1 MSSPAPPPA
10 SPSDPAFRLEGH
22 RLIQLLAVI
31 TFAVALPL
39 VMALST
45 RQWASAAILSAALG
59 IFGQAMWYARRGRLT
74 RAAHLMLATLTVLTS
89 AMMFNSQGLRDEAVC
104 AIPALLVFAAMFGSR
119 RVFIAVLAVQFSVLT
134 AIAAA
139 NIYGWH
145 VNAIH
150 PVGWESLIDLV
161 TVLTATAFFIWLM
174 ASDLRRALLRLEVEN
189 GRIRESFERIDVL
202 AHHDALTGLPNR
214 LLARDRFTQALA
226 LAQRNHSKAALLFLD
241 LDNFKDVND
250 SLGHAAGDE
259 LLREVA
265 RRLQVAV
272 RSTDTV
278 SRHGGDEFLII
289 MSDHG
294 DEQSVASTAVKIMAQ
309 LGVPFK
315 GLGMELSATCSMGI
329 SVFPQDGSDFDTLL
343 QHADMAMYHAKDAG
357 RNTFNFYDAEI
368 NTNVIE
374 HLHLIAGIRAALA
387 KQEFKLH
394 YQPQYDL
401 RNGRIVGAEALI
413 RWRHPEL
420 GLIPPSKFIAVA
432 ERSGLI
438 NEIGTW
444 VLGEA
449 CRQARAWQDAGLAG
463 VTVAVNLSPVQFR
476 RGDIERD
483 VMNALAASRLAPAS
497 IELELTESLLIAEA
511 NHLGPLLGRLRGM
524 GIRLSID
531 DFGTG
536 YSNLG
541 YLRRFEVER
550 LKIDQSFVR
559 RMTRDTHDEGI
570 VRAII
575 EMAHSLKLEAV
586 AEGIEDEA
594 TLARLIELGCEFG
607 QGFHWSPALPPEEF
621 FAFAS
626 TRQVLAAC

>member
-1 MSSPAPPPA
+1 MLTPTPPLPQTETG
-10 SPSDPAFRLEGH
+10 FRLERH
-22 RLIQLLAVI
+22 RLVQLLWVI
-31 TFAVALPL
+31 VAAASLPL
-39 VMALST
+39 AMALVS
-45 RQWASAAILSAALG
+45 RRWISAAILGSAVGVMLL
-59 IFGQAMWYARRGRLT
+59 AMAYARQGLLT

-89 AMMFNSQGLRDEAVC
+89 AMIFNSQGLRDEAVC
-104 AIPALLVFAAMFGSR
+104 AIPALLVFSAMFGTR
-119 RVFIAVLAVQFSVLT
+119 RIFLAVLATLFSVLALIT
-134 AIAAA
+134 AA

-145 VNAIH
+145 VNVVN
-150 PVGWESLIDLV
+150 PVGWESLVDLV
-161 TVLTATAFFIWLM
+161 TVLAATAFFIWLM
-174 ASDLRRALLRLEVEN
+174 ASDLRRALSRLEVEN
-189 GRIRESFERIDVL
+189 VRIRDSFERIDIL

-214 LLARDRFTQALA
+214 LLARDRFSQALA
-226 LAQRNHSKAALLFLD
+226 HAQRHHSKAALLFLD

-250 SLGHAAGDE
+250 SLGHAAGDQ
-259 LLREVA
+259 LLCEVA
-265 RRLQVAV
+265 RRLLVAV

-289 MSDHG
+289 MSDQG
-294 DEQSVASTAVKIMAQ
+294 DEQSVAATAVKIMEQ
-309 LGVPFK
+309 LAVPFK

-357 RNTFNFYDAEI
+357 RNTFSFYDAEI

-374 HLHLIAGIRAALA
+374 HLHLIAGIRSALV

-401 RNGRIVGAEALI
+401 RSGRIVGAEALI

-444 VLGEA
+444 VLNEA

-483 VMNALAASRLAPAS
+483 VMNALSAAALAPSS

-594 TLARLIELGCEFG
+594 TLARLIELGCEYG